1 MKTDI
6 LNITFTSYFNN
17 TFIRNVLK
25 RKGGI
30 NLQYTVFLVED
41 DKKLRET
48 IIDYLCQNGFNVI
61 SASDGK
67 KALDVYDT
75 NSDKIDIVLLDGMLP
90 EMDGIDVLKII
101 RKTSNVPVI
110 MISARESE
118 SDQLLGYYTGADNYI
133 TKPFMLSVL
142 KEQITALLNRTV
154 KAPPKT
160 IKKGAVV
167 IDINLRRVYVDGND
181 ISATPKEYDLL
192 LYFFENERI
201 VLERDTILDRVWG
214 MDYFGD
220 FRTVDTIIKQLRKKL
235 TDKHKYINSVY
246 GVGYYFEVNDD

>member
-1 MKTDI
+1 MK
-6 LNITFTSYFNN
+6 
-17 TFIRNVLK
+17 
-25 RKGGI
+25 
-30 NLQYTVFLVED
+30 YTVFLVED

-48 IIDYLCQNGFNVI
+48 IIDYLYQNEFNVM
-61 SASDGK
+61 SATDGE
-67 KALDVYDT
+67 KAIEIY
-75 NSDKIDIVLLDGMLP
+75 NANNEKIDIVLLDGMLP
-90 EMDGIDVLKII
+90 IVDGIDVLKTI
-101 RKTSNVPVI
+101 REKSNVPVI

-118 SDQLLGYYTGADNYI
+118 ADQLQGYYTGADNYI

-235 TDKHKYINSVY
+235 TDKHKYIKSVY

>member
-1 MKTDI
+1 MK
-6 LNITFTSYFNN
+6 
-17 TFIRNVLK
+17 
-25 RKGGI
+25 
-30 NLQYTVFLVED
+30 YTVFLVED

-48 IIDYLCQNGFNVI
+48 IIDYLYQNEFNVM
-61 SASDGK
+61 SATDGK
-67 KALDVYDT
+67 EALDVYDT

-118 SDQLLGYYTGADNYI
+118 SDQLQGYYTGADNYI

-142 KEQITALLNRTV
+142 KEQITALLNRT
-154 KAPPKT
+154 ATPPTKT
-160 IKKGAVV
+160 IKRGAVV
-167 IDINLRRVYVDGND
+167 IDTNLHRVYVDGND

-192 LYFFENERI
+192 VYFIENEKI

-214 MDYFGD
+214 IDYFGD

-235 TDKHKYINSVY
+235 TDKHKYIKSIY
-246 GVGYYFEVNDD
+246 SVGYYFEVNDD